1 MLKTP
6 DEVLLEIANRAK
18 QKRLSLN
25 LTQSG
30 LADRSGVSLPSLK
43 RFEKTG
49 LISLKSLL
57 DIALVLGCLSDFE
70 NLFKTDDNITS
81 LFAEK
86 KEPKKRKRGQIK

>member
-1 MLKTP
+1 MLELAKQ
-6 DEVLLEIANRAK
+6 AK

-30 LADRSGVSLPSLK
+30 LASRSGVSLPSLK

-70 NLFKTDDNITS
+70 DIFKTEEPVTS
-81 LFAEK
+81 LFETK
-86 KEPKKRKRGQIK
+86 KEPVKRKRGKIKRG